1 LVLDFHQVT
10 RQFEFRGVNI
20 YTQDALNSAQA
31 QEYEGDH
38 AYYVFQWLFQGF
50 LLCQLLY
57 IFLQWLIVRR
67 KEYLYYLGYL
77 SIIFL
82 YFLSKYE
89 TFLGLN
95 GPFSQ
100 WPMLKVYLAKTLLIF
115 PYFLYL
121 RFIRSFLEI
130 PRHWPVLNRW
140 LKWMEYYLLA
150 YTTVD
155 LILIITTGNVRLQT
169 ELYTLTLLAFF
180 ILTTWSSV
188 YLFLHRQ
195 TLIYYILGG
204 SFALAV
210 GSILGQVLTYL
221 IFYRHVNLP
230 VDHILFY
237 PQLGILV
244 EILCFTAGLGHKNQI
259 AEKEKLLSQQ
269 RLIDQRNKIAQDL
282 HDDIGSTLSSISILS
297 ELAIHEGTIQAV
309 HEIKDSAILL
319 MERMDDIVWSIN
331 PRNDSLDNL
340 LMRVRNFAT
349 TLFEARGLDYNIDI
363 QKDLDQ
369 VKLPM
374 DYRQHIYMILKE
386 AINNLVKYSG
396 AAQAS
401 IRVSREAETLT
412 LSVRDNGRGFDTD
425 KPRTGNGIP
434 GMKRRADAMG
444 ATIEVQSKPGAGT
457 TIIIQMNIR

>member
-1 LVLDFHQVT
+1 MYYIWFVRILPRIPLLLLVWICPSLTGRAQLIRTYGIANALKMDTPRISPDSIKALLQKGNCQLSIPLQNLSDSALDLFLYCGDLDSVNALWFKKGTLIWHTLAGNLCRPEKGSTLAQRYYAAVPLHFEPSDSGRLVLDFHQVT
-10 RQFEFRGVNI
+10 RQFEFRGVNVF
-20 YTQDALNSAQA
+20 TNDALNSAQA
-31 QEYEGDH
+31 KEYEGDH

-50 LLCQLLY
+50 LVCQLLY

-77 SIIFL
+77 SIILL

-89 TFLGLN
+89 TFLGLD

-100 WPMLKVYLAKTLLIF
+100 WPMLKVYLGKTLLIF

-130 PRHWPVLNRW
+130 PKHWPVLNRW
-140 LKWMEYYLLA
+140 LKWMEYYLLV

-169 ELYTLTLLAFF
+169 EWYTFTLLAFF

-221 IFYRHVNLP
+221 IFYRHMDLDVQ
-230 VDHILFY
+230 HILLY
-237 PQLGILV
+237 PQLGILL

-269 RLIDQRNKIAQDL
+269 KLIDQRIKIAQDL

-297 ELAIHEGTIQAV
+297 ELAIHEGTIEAV
-309 HEIKDSAILL
+309 HEIDRK
-319 MERMDDIVWSIN
+319 
-331 PRNDSLDNL
+331 
-340 LMRVRNFAT
+340 
-349 TLFEARGLDYNIDI
+349 
-363 QKDLDQ
+363 
-369 VKLPM
+369 
-374 DYRQHIYMILKE
+374 
-386 AINNLVKYSG
+386 
-396 AAQAS
+396 
-401 IRVSREAETLT
+401 
-412 LSVRDNGRGFDTD
+412 SV
-425 KPRTGNGIP
+425 
-434 GMKRRADAMG
+434 
-444 ATIEVQSKPGAGT
+444 V
-457 TIIIQMNIR
+457 